1 MANDHIA
8 DDRKKVRLIDA
19 NEFWNRLSH
28 VVYDIFTVHE
38 KNGQL
43 TGTASVGYYTETIEE
58 VLKQTKTVDAAP
70 VVHAHWE
77 DGCAIHNGKEVY
89 KSIDCS
95 HCNDIFKIESHDR
108 EYWKKRFKVCPFCGA
123 IMDGERRTNEPEEP
137 V

>member
-38 KNGQL
+38 KDGQL

-58 VLKQTKTVDAAP
+58 VLKQTKTVDAVE
-70 VVHAHWE
+70 VVRCKDCKHFYQSMSSE
-77 DGCAIHNGKEVY
+77 RDGRCVQFGTYDTDPSVY
-89 KSIDCS
+89 LTDFCS
-95 HCNDIFKIESHDR
+95 
-108 EYWKKRFKVCPFCGA
+108 Y
-123 IMDGERRTNEPEEP
+123 GERRTNEPEKP

>member
-38 KNGQL
+38 KDGQL

-58 VLKQTKTVDAAP
+58 VLKQTKTVDAVE
-70 VVHAHWE
+70 VVHGRWVDAY
-77 DGCAIHNGKEVY
+77 GIR
-89 KSIDCS
+89 KSKCTSCGVAFGRVMDADC
-95 HCNDIFKIESHDR
+95 
-108 EYWKKRFKVCPFCGA
+108 YYCPNCGA
-123 IMDGERRTNEPEEP
+123 KMDGDGNG
-137 V
+137 